1 MHAGFKEFHTS
12 HATYFQKHSLHKC
25 ANGHYNNNEKK
36 HKRNIIFPD
45 NVYTAMFPRSAS
57 LTARGPSLLCEAE
70 LLAAHLGLASLDPGA
85 ATTTALAR
93 VLGDK
98 YGYRVD

>member
-1 MHAGFKEFHTS
+1 MGM
-12 HATYFQKHSLHKC
+12 
-25 ANGHYNNNEKK
+25 G
-36 HKRNIIFPD
+36 NIWNTNAPTAFNLQY
-45 NVYTAMFPRSAS
+45 NVYTGMFPRSAS

>member
-1 MHAGFKEFHTS
+1 
-12 HATYFQKHSLHKC
+12 
-25 ANGHYNNNEKK
+25 
-36 HKRNIIFPD
+36 
-45 NVYTAMFPRSAS
+45 MFPRSAS

-85 ATTTALAR
+85 ATNTALAR

>member
-1 MHAGFKEFHTS
+1 
-12 HATYFQKHSLHKC
+12 
-25 ANGHYNNNEKK
+25 
-36 HKRNIIFPD
+36 
-45 NVYTAMFPRSAS
+45 MFPRSAS

-85 ATTTALAR
+85 ATNTTTALAR

>member
-1 MHAGFKEFHTS
+1 MCDPT
-12 HATYFQKHSLHKC
+12 HS
-25 ANGHYNNNEKK
+25 
-36 HKRNIIFPD
+36 FPD

>member
-1 MHAGFKEFHTS
+1 
-12 HATYFQKHSLHKC
+12 
-25 ANGHYNNNEKK
+25 
-36 HKRNIIFPD
+36 
-45 NVYTAMFPRSAS
+45 MFPRSAS

-85 ATTTALAR
+85 ATTTAIAR

>member
-1 MHAGFKEFHTS
+1 MTQQPPIQCLYRH
-12 HATYFQKHSLHKC
+12 
-25 ANGHYNNNEKK
+25 
-36 HKRNIIFPD
+36 
-45 NVYTAMFPRSAS
+45 VPRSLS

-85 ATTTALAR
+85 ATTTGLAR

>member
-1 MHAGFKEFHTS
+1 
-12 HATYFQKHSLHKC
+12 
-25 ANGHYNNNEKK
+25 
-36 HKRNIIFPD
+36 
-45 NVYTAMFPRSAS
+45 MFPRSAS

-85 ATTTALAR
+85 ATTALAR